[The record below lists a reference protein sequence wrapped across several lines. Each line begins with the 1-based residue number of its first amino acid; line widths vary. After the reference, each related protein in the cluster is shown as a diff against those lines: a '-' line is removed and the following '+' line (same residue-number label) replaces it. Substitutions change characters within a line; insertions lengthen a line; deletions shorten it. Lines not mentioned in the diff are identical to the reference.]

1 LIRKWL
7 HEARRDATQEEIA
20 RLVGITRQ
28 YYGMIENGIRRPSV
42 AVAKK
47 IGAVLGFDWTNFFN

>member
-28 YYGMIENGIRRPSV
+28 YYGMIENGHRRPRV

-47 IGAVLGFDWTNFFN
+47 IGAVLGFDWTIFFD